1 MADKALNYEEFIAL
15 AKANYNAGGDGY
27 VECWDDRTFDYFVEE
42 FGPISKKR
50 ALQMFAEALDEEKEE
65 RAIAHAAAKGE
76 W

>member
-15 AKANYNAGGDGY
+15 AKANYSKGGDGY
-27 VECWDDRTFDYFVEE
+27 VECWDDRIFAYFVEE
-42 FGPISKKR
+42 FGSISKER

-65 RAIAHAAAKGE
+65 RAIARAAAKGE